1 MSKSEIA
8 KGASDWVDYFRSI
21 DGARFA
27 KPASA
32 TALTPLT
39 RELCAAASYSGVVYP
54 KSGESGGAFKMRP
67 PAEKTALFPR
77 RTYG

>member
-1 MSKSEIA
+1 MGKSEVA
-8 KGASDWVDYFRSI
+8 KGASDWEAYFSSI

-32 TALTPLT
+32 TALTPLA
-39 RELCAAASYSGVVYP
+39 RELCAANSSAVVYP

-67 PAEKTALFPR
+67 PAEKTALFPK